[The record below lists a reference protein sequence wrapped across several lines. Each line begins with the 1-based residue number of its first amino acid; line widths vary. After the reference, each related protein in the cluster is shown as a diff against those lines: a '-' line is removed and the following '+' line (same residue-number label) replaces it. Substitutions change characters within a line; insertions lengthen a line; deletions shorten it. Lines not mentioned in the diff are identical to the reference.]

1 MHVLFDPQGRPF
13 LLGSQMRWELE
24 PNAFLARLSI
34 ISGRTSSPRTW
45 RSYAYQ
51 LADWLS
57 FCERLALSGGA
68 SRAEHRDYR
77 NILGSESSP
86 QTGRPLKRTT
96 IDHKL
101 SVICGFYLFVQ
112 KKGWIDALPFELEAT
127 HREADVNINTVVR
140 KLPGGSL
147 GVRNRPQVSPVLNG
161 NWRSKTAASSSLSS
175 NWPA

>member
-24 PNAFLARLSI
+24 PNAFLTRLSI

-57 FCERLALSGGA
+57 FCEKAGLEWRRVTELNIAT
-68 SRAEHRDYR
+68 YR
-77 NILGSESSP
+77 NILGSELSP

-96 IDHKL
+96 INHKL

-127 HREADVNINTVVR
+127 RVPTGPSE
-140 KLPGGSL
+140 SL
-147 GVRNRPQVSPVLNG
+147 IRAPSCMPARPRV
-161 NWRSKTAASSSLSS
+161 AA
-175 NWPA
+175 